1 MNAVMSKRIP
11 TDQLQREMAIGAG
24 SFIVEAPAGSGK
36 TSILIKRFL
45 HLLLKV
51 DEPTDVIAITF
62 TNKAAMEMR
71 LRIEEALMKKNDE
84 ERELI
89 EAIWQRAKKLGWS
102 LRFNEDLRIMTID
115 KLATQ
120 IVNQTSIFENLG
132 RNYYTDENPE
142 EIYIQ
147 SIKEVVNESQYIK
160 TLLKNQNNDTSKIIQ
175 QLVDAIKK
183 RGQWLPRLLKFKDKN
198 MGELSQDY
206 SNYSRSE
213 IKEILNKIGQ
223 NFNSNEKNEIFGFV
237 DEIHSSTKHAEEW
250 QTWLAF
256 AKIIFTSNH
265 DIRKK
270 FDIRQGISND
280 ENGKKLKVKIKNFL
294 NKNIHKI
301 NVLKLIFKVD
311 YLNKYDHFL
320 PIVPDLLLILVAT
333 CEKLNGKFLAQKIHD
348 FEQIM
353 INANQAL
360 EQTNLAEI
368 LDMNIE
374 HILVDEFQDINYSQ
388 LRFLELLTQNFG
400 ASESKTFF
408 AVGDP
413 MQSIYRFRK
422 AEVEIFSR
430 LQLNKKLGED
440 LEIQPL
446 YLNTNF
452 RSNTNI
458 IDCLNNTFANLFPS
472 EDDLSLGRIAYKP
485 VIQGG
490 EEISGEG
497 VHYQLLDIETDN
509 KRIRE
514 KEEANYIAK
523 KLEELRELNPNATI
537 AVLAR
542 SRSHLNDLLPI
553 IKREYSSL
561 AIQAV
566 KIFPVSENQAFV
578 DILTLTKALFN
589 FDDRVSWMTVLKS
602 PWIGLTNVDFVK
614 LFEIDHEKT
623 VWETINDKTVVSSLS
638 KSSQSRLNYFANII
652 KKNICIRSRVSN
664 RFFIESIWTQL
675 NGQYALIHESD
686 LEIIDIFL
694 GLIEKYSKSLISIDF
709 EGLERQIEN
718 ERLNTSAH
726 SLNPIQFLTI
736 HNAKGLQFD
745 IVLIP
750 GMNKQVQYENK
761 SLFYID
767 KGYISIIHE
776 NDDKDLYDYHRENEL
791 ERIANEQIRLLYI
804 AISRAKKECYMIG
817 SLNKTKEDEDRH
829 KHGSFQKIISAV
841 MQPKVISIKPK
852 LIAEDYAEFTPK
864 LRRLK
869 DTFFINNNN
878 LNFEDSLDGINL
890 AAKDNTNNIFIFTG
904 EIIHKY
910 FELIIKNQLDIDFIL
925 GKKLSYIE
933 ALFTNQR
940 FSNSEI
946 KLGLG
951 TLNQSLQHLQKKEVG
966 KWIYKLHKED
976 YLESRYIFI
985 DELGSKRTLIPDRS
999 FVDNGIRWLIDYKTV
1014 FNETNLKSHAGLY
1027 KSQLDT
1033 YAKIFNDNYPIKK
1046 AIYFCKDGE
1055 LICVD

>member
-1 MNAVMSKRIP
+1 MSKRIP

-71 LRIEEALMKKNDE
+71 LRIEEALIKKNDE

-198 MGELSQDY
+198 MAELSQDY

-256 AKIIFTSNH
+256 AKIIFTSNN

-320 PIVPDLLLILVAT
+320 PLVPDLLLILVAT

-374 HILVDEFQDINYSQ
+374 HILVNEFQDINYSQ
-388 LRFLELLTQNFG
+388 L
-400 ASESKTFF
+400 
-408 AVGDP
+408 
-413 MQSIYRFRK
+413 
-422 AEVEIFSR
+422 
-430 LQLNKKLGED
+430 
-440 LEIQPL
+440 
-446 YLNTNF
+446 
-452 RSNTNI
+452 
-458 IDCLNNTFANLFPS
+458 
-472 EDDLSLGRIAYKP
+472 
-485 VIQGG
+485 
-490 EEISGEG
+490 
-497 VHYQLLDIETDN
+497 
-509 KRIRE
+509 
-514 KEEANYIAK
+514 
-523 KLEELRELNPNATI
+523 
-537 AVLAR
+537 
-542 SRSHLNDLLPI
+542 
-553 IKREYSSL
+553 
-561 AIQAV
+561 
-566 KIFPVSENQAFV
+566 
-578 DILTLTKALFN
+578 
-589 FDDRVSWMTVLKS
+589 
-602 PWIGLTNVDFVK
+602 
-614 LFEIDHEKT
+614 
-623 VWETINDKTVVSSLS
+623 
-638 KSSQSRLNYFANII
+638 
-652 KKNICIRSRVSN
+652 
-664 RFFIESIWTQL
+664 
-675 NGQYALIHESD
+675 
-686 LEIIDIFL
+686 
-694 GLIEKYSKSLISIDF
+694 
-709 EGLERQIEN
+709 
-718 ERLNTSAH
+718 
-726 SLNPIQFLTI
+726 
-736 HNAKGLQFD
+736 
-745 IVLIP
+745 
-750 GMNKQVQYENK
+750 
-761 SLFYID
+761 
-767 KGYISIIHE
+767 
-776 NDDKDLYDYHRENEL
+776 
-791 ERIANEQIRLLYI
+791 
-804 AISRAKKECYMIG
+804 
-817 SLNKTKEDEDRH
+817 
-829 KHGSFQKIISAV
+829 
-841 MQPKVISIKPK
+841 
-852 LIAEDYAEFTPK
+852 
-864 LRRLK
+864 
-869 DTFFINNNN
+869 
-878 LNFEDSLDGINL
+878 
-890 AAKDNTNNIFIFTG
+890 
-904 EIIHKY
+904 
-910 FELIIKNQLDIDFIL
+910 
-925 GKKLSYIE
+925 
-933 ALFTNQR
+933 
-940 FSNSEI
+940 
-946 KLGLG
+946 
-951 TLNQSLQHLQKKEVG
+951 
-966 KWIYKLHKED
+966 
-976 YLESRYIFI
+976 
-985 DELGSKRTLIPDRS
+985 
-999 FVDNGIRWLIDYKTV
+999 
-1014 FNETNLKSHAGLY
+1014 
-1027 KSQLDT
+1027 
-1033 YAKIFNDNYPIKK
+1033 
-1046 AIYFCKDGE
+1046 
-1055 LICVD
+1055 